1 MEDKK
6 NNDGFNNESY
16 LDKREDPGLSY
27 NQNNNNA
34 AAPNTES
41 EVKEVK
47 SEAEEKP
54 ANLPGENVEIKP
66 TDNTKEMHP
75 EIIPERRNS
84 FKTPLVLGVIV
95 LVIIIGAIAA
105 YFLLNTQEENPQ
117 QIIKLS
123 MQEMQRV
130 KTYNYDGIMEL
141 SIENEENSESFNFDV
156 ELLGKADQ
164 ADINNI
170 KSSNNIKAII
180 DISAENGGQEISF
193 DLDTAQFGQK
203 IAYLKLN
210 DLDLGAIGMMMG
222 SEINSLK
229 EKWYKLD
236 LEELE
241 KLGSDSSDSVSGMG
255 MKTYDMNKIIELY
268 NKYELLKFQEDL
280 GDVKLGGIEV
290 YHYKVK
296 LDGVASTNFYIDI
309 LKELSTEQEFEEVF
323 GQIEEDIERYDYIIN
338 DVADNIDVEVWI
350 GKDDKLMYKTKMS
363 GMFDEEF
370 IEMLKNKMIIEEDFS
385 DNKFTKV
392 TDDFEVVFNIDFSM
406 SNFNKQVEINEPEEA
421 DDFIEVLGEIL
432 GGFLGTGS
440 TGTELDTDADGLSD
454 YIENYYGTDPNNPD
468 TDGDGYK
475 DGEEVENGY
484 DPLVP
489 GNAKINYDELLK

>member
-1 MEDKK
+1 
-6 NNDGFNNESY
+6 
-16 LDKREDPGLSY
+16 
-27 NQNNNNA
+27 
-34 AAPNTES
+34 
-41 EVKEVK
+41 
-47 SEAEEKP
+47 
-54 ANLPGENVEIKP
+54 
-66 TDNTKEMHP
+66 
-75 EIIPERRNS
+75 
-84 FKTPLVLGVIV
+84 
-95 LVIIIGAIAA
+95 
-105 YFLLNTQEENPQ
+105 
-117 QIIKLS
+117 
-123 MQEMQRV
+123 
-130 KTYNYDGIMEL
+130 
-141 SIENEENSESFNFDV
+141 
-156 ELLGKADQ
+156 
-164 ADINNI
+164 
-170 KSSNNIKAII
+170 
-180 DISAENGGQEISF
+180 
-193 DLDTAQFGQK
+193 
-203 IAYLKLN
+203 LN

-268 NKYELLKFQEDL
+268 NKYELLRFQEDL

-296 LDGVASTNFYIDI
+296 LDGVALTNFYIDI